1 MQLGGRIAAL
11 ALGAM
16 LVAWSSAAGAID
28 ASIVIDADTNQVVSQ
43 EDPDRSLHP
52 ASMTKMMT
60 LLMTFDAIESGKL
73 TLLKRLPV
81 SSAASSM
88 SPTKI
93 GVQPGDTLRVEDA
106 ILALVT
112 QSANDAAVVLAEGIG
127 GTESRFAQMM
137 TARARAIGMRN
148 TIFRNASG
156 LPDPGQVSTARDMAV
171 LGRTLIKQYAKY
183 YHYFSTDEF
192 EFNGST
198 YRNHNHLMERYPGMD
213 GLKTGFIRASG
224 FNLTAS
230 AVRNG
235 HRLIGV
241 VFGGPS
247 AVARDNYMAALLDAG
262 FRKVANG
269 DAALV
274 AAAGV
279 PKPGHKPLSLAAAQP
294 DLQPYQPEAEPA
306 GEQLAALAEAATKG
320 EGDIPFPAPQPKL
333 SAPPAP
339 SAPTLQAATMKPAA
353 AATTAAAKG
362 WGIQVGAFSSAKAA
376 EAALDKAVRQAPVL
390 LRSTQR
396 AVEPLKT
403 GRATVYRARLVG
415 LDSAGA
421 KKACSIVAHC
431 LKVAPGA

>member
-1 MQLGGRIAAL
+1 MQLGGRIAAWAIGALL
-11 ALGAM
+11 AASSG
-16 LVAWSSAAGAID
+16 VAHATD
-28 ASIVIDADTNQVVSQ
+28 ASIVIDADSNQVISQ

-73 TLLKRLPV
+73 SLQKRLPV

-93 GVQPGDTLRVEDA
+93 GVQPGDTLRVEDG

-127 GTESRFAQMM
+127 GTEQHFAQMM
-137 TARARAIGMRN
+137 TARARQLGMRN

-156 LPDPGQVSTARDMAV
+156 LPDPGQISTARDMAV
-171 LGRTLIKQYAKY
+171 LARTLIKQYTKY
-183 YHYFSTDEF
+183 YSYFSTEEF

-198 YRNHNHLMERYPGMD
+198 YRNHNHLMERYAGMD

-262 FRKVANG
+262 FRKAGQG

-279 PKPGHKPLSLAAAQP
+279 PKPGHKPLSVAIAQ
-294 DLQPYQPEAEPA
+294 YQPEEEPA
-306 GEQLAALAEAATKG
+306 GEQLAALADAATKG
-320 EGDIPFPAPQPKL
+320 EGDIPFPAPTPKVM
-333 SAPPAP
+333 APPTP
-339 SAPTLQAATMKPAA
+339 VMQAASMKPAA
-353 AATTAAAKG
+353 AATASAKG
-362 WGIQVGAFSSAKAA
+362 WGIQVGAFSSTKAA
-376 EAALDKAVRQAPVL
+376 EAALDKAVRQAPAL
-390 LRSTQR
+390 LAKAQR
-396 AVEPLKT
+396 AVEALKS
-403 GRATVYRARLVG
+403 GGATVYRARLVG
-415 LDSAGA
+415 LDPAAA
-421 KKACSIVAHC
+421 KRACSVVANC

>member
-1 MQLGGRIAAL
+1 
-11 ALGAM
+11 M
-16 LVAWSSAAGAID
+16 LVALLFAVPGIARAMD
-28 ASIVIDADTNQVVSQ
+28 ASIVIDADTNQVLSQ

-60 LLMTFDAIESGKL
+60 LLMTFDAIESGRFNL
-73 TLLKRLPV
+73 QKRLPV
-81 SSAASSM
+81 SAAASSM
-88 SPTKI
+88 SPTKL
-93 GVQPGDTLRVEDA
+93 GVQPGDSLRVEDA

-127 GTESRFAQMM
+127 GTEQRFAQMM
-137 TARARAIGMRN
+137 TARARQLGMRN

-156 LPDPGQVSTARDMAV
+156 LPDPGQISTARDMSV
-171 LGRTLIKQYAKY
+171 LGRALIKQYAKY
-183 YHYFSTDEF
+183 YHYFSTEEF

-198 YRNHNHLMERYPGMD
+198 YRNHNHLMERYAGMD

-262 FRKVANG
+262 FRKVGQG
-269 DAALV
+269 DAAVV

-279 PKPGHKPLSLAAAQP
+279 PKPGHKPLSMQVAQ
-294 DLQPYQPEAEPA
+294 YQPEDEPA
-306 GEQLAALAEAATKG
+306 GEQLAALADAATKG
-320 EGDIPFPAPQPKL
+320 EGDIPFPVPTPKL
-333 SAPPAP
+333 MAPPAP
-339 SAPTLQAATMKPAA
+339 VMQAASMKPAA
-353 AATTAAAKG
+353 AATASGKG
-362 WGIQVGAFSSAKAA
+362 WSIQVGAFSSAKAA
-376 EAALDKAVRQAPVL
+376 QAALDKAIKQAPAL
-390 LRSTQR
+390 LQKAQR
-396 AVEPLKT
+396 AVEALRS
-403 GRATVYRARLVG
+403 GGSTVYRARLVG
-415 LDSAGA
+415 LDPAAA
-421 KKACSIVAHC
+421 KRACSVVANC